1 MSECSQCDEILCMGC
16 VRILDRKLELVPWL
30 AKELQI
36 NITRQA
42 KQAPPFREG
51 SKSSETPLMFDDN
64 ASEAFWVLQQV
75 LVTWGA
81 DLVVKIAQRPDQ
93 PGLGGLAAWM
103 RHNRFWLAK
112 LPGNRQM
119 LDEITEAVELGIR
132 AIDQRVRKIYLAD
145 CGCGRKIVAEPDAD
159 SHTCECGVISMVQP
173 LRKANQEQGRT
184 VYVTASEAAR
194 YLGEV
199 YGVKVSRKTITM
211 WYRRG
216 KLLRFGSYYR
226 VGDILDRAKE
236 QAAKCR

>member
-1 MSECSQCDEILCMGC
+1 MTSTCSQCDGMLCMQC
-16 VRILDRKLELVPWL
+16 VKILDAKLELIPWL
-30 AKELQI
+30 AKQLQI

-51 SKSSETPLMFDDN
+51 GKSSETPLAFDDN
-64 ASEAFWVLQQV
+64 ASEAYWVLQQT

-81 DLVVKIAQRPDQ
+81 DLAVKIAQRPAQ

-103 RHNRFWLAK
+103 RYNRFWLAK
-112 LPGNRQM
+112 FPEHRQM
-119 LDEITEAVELGIR
+119 LDEIGDAVELGMR

-145 CGCGRKIVAEPDAD
+145 CGCGRKIVADPHAD

-173 LRKANQEQGRT
+173 LRKANQEQGRS

-199 YGVKVSRKTITM
+199 YRVKVSRKTITM

-216 KLLRFGSYYR
+216 KLKRYGSYYR
-226 VGDILDRAKE
+226 VGEILNVAKDM
-236 QAAKCR
+236 AK